1 MITSRSLAR
10 NTKLWAACGVLAI
23 VSLSLVLAAGCAS
36 GGSPAQ
42 TQLSGSAKMHTYNEA
57 PADEVGARFFYSQE
71 EKDDPSTAWDERRT
85 VWSTVETIPSGAE
98 SRIGLETALYSAQSP
113 YPAFTKWSSDPGAGD
128 KERIELTSE
137 ARVYIVNNW
146 SKPITITAVSAP
158 EEDLFYRM
166 PTSAAEINKA
176 TMGNDGRSLHDW
188 LKEGPGLYASQCLP
202 FLFPH
207 GEELTEDD
215 YQDTWFKSFYYATD
229 LLTVLEGARSKYL
242 DPVEVDYTEIQG
254 EEIAVGSR
262 SSKPMMITLHF
273 AGEEGMNPWNPVG
286 WPYCTNEMLVLA
298 FSTYFGVTV
307 DFTYPP
313 DP

>member
-71 EKDDPSTAWDERRT
+71 EKDDPSTDWDERRT
-85 VWSTVETIPSGAE
+85 VWSTAETTPSVAANK
-98 SRIGLETALYSAQSP
+98 IGLETAPYSASP
-113 YPAFTKWSSDPGAGD
+113 ANPFFNRASSDPGD
-128 KERIELTSE
+128 KKWIKLSPS
-137 ARVYIVNNW
+137 ANVYIVNNW

-158 EEDLFYRM
+158 EEDLFYRL
-166 PTSAAEINKA
+166 PTMDEINA
-176 TMGNDGRSLHDW
+176 ARMGQSNTTLYQW
-188 LKEGPGLYASQCLP
+188 LLDGPGLYASECAP
-202 FLFPH
+202 FLFPN
-207 GEELTEDD
+207 GFPLNTTQEYEDGWLKAFFNAIYPASYPD
-215 YQDTWFKSFYYATD
+215 GIDGT
-229 LLTVLEGARSKYL
+229 LSKYL
-242 DPVEVDYTEIQG
+242 LNVNVNYTAIQN
-254 EEIAVGSR
+254 ETIAAGSR
-262 SSKPMMITLHF
+262 SSQPMKITLNYAGVEGQTGYNF
-273 AGEEGMNPWNPVG
+273 APWPWDEAVAI
-286 WPYCTNEMLVLA
+286 A